1 MTFMPSRERTAAALK
16 GATQTL
22 MSEMGPGG
30 YWEGCLSSSA
40 LSTATA
46 VIALARLPG
55 SSKATGDDSLV
66 ARGLRWLASNQNGDG
81 GWGDTTLSYSN
92 ISTTA
97 LAWAAFAA
105 AQGDASFPAVVMSAQ
120 KWLQAA
126 CGSDAEGWERQL
138 VGAIR
143 RRYGKDH
150 TFSVPIITACT
161 LAGRLGKQGWQEVP
175 ALPFELAALPH
186 AFYGALRLPVVS
198 YALPALIAIGLSIHH
213 HAPTRNPVLRLLRNS
228 LRNTAASKLERLQP
242 DNGGFL
248 EATPLTSF
256 VLMNLTAIGEAE
268 TCTARRAA
276 EFLRKSVRD
285 DGSWP
290 IDTNL
295 STWVSTWA
303 VNSLQAQQYPFSY
316 EHRTSLKEWLLK
328 QQYQVQHPYTNAA
341 PGGWAW
347 TDLPGGVPDAD
358 DTPGALL
365 ALLALGTVDAQTRFA
380 GELGTRWLL
389 DLQNRDG
396 GIPTFCKG
404 WGALPFDRSG
414 CDLTAHVLRAWVAW
428 LPHLDEG
435 LRSEVHQ
442 AIPKALAYLNR
453 EQRADGT
460 WVPLWFGH
468 QDEPDEQNVLWGTAR
483 VVLALRNLRNNG
495 LAIAP
500 EMLTRG
506 TAAIVSMQ
514 QPDGG
519 WAGGFSKRGESCV
532 EQTALAVEAL
542 AGTQHTNAVA
552 RGVCWLVEKV
562 ENGSWVEP
570 SPIGFYFAKL
580 WYYERLYP
588 QLTTVAA
595 LGAVLRDT
603 VL

>member
-1 MTFMPSRERTAAALK
+1 
-16 GATQTL
+16 
-22 MSEMGPGG
+22 
-30 YWEGCLSSSA
+30 
-40 LSTATA
+40 
-46 VIALARLPG
+46 
-55 SSKATGDDSLV
+55 
-66 ARGLRWLASNQNGDG
+66 
-81 GWGDTTLSYSN
+81 
-92 ISTTA
+92 
-97 LAWAAFAA
+97 
-105 AQGDASFPAVVMSAQ
+105 
-120 KWLQAA
+120 
-126 CGSDAEGWERQL
+126 
-138 VGAIR
+138 
-143 RRYGKDH
+143 
-150 TFSVPIITACT
+150 
-161 LAGRLGKQGWQEVP
+161 
-175 ALPFELAALPH
+175 
-186 AFYGALRLPVVS
+186 
-198 YALPALIAIGLSIHH
+198 
-213 HAPTRNPVLRLLRNS
+213 VLRLLRNS

-316 EHRTSLKEWLLK
+316 EHRTSLKEWLLN

-442 AIPKALAYLNR
+442 AIPKALAYLIR

-495 LAIAP
+495 LAIAT

-519 WAGGFSKRGESCV
+519 WAGGFDFTRGKFCPCLLHR
-532 EQTALAVEAL
+532 A
-542 AGTQHTNAVA
+542 
-552 RGVCWLVEKV
+552 
-562 ENGSWVEP
+562 
-570 SPIGFYFAKL
+570 
-580 WYYERLYP
+580 
-588 QLTTVAA
+588 
-595 LGAVLRDT
+595 D
-603 VL
+603 